1 MGACMSSG
9 GGDTIE
15 ARTNRDLE
23 KMIKEVSSRVGST
36 CRYEI
41 GWGLMV
47 VVVVVKRSLL
57 YADAIL
63 MCVLACGR
71 WWW

>member
-23 KMIKEVSSRVGST
+23 KMIKEVRTVILCFSLDRLHRSR
-36 CRYEI
+36 
-41 GWGLMV
+41 
-47 VVVVVKRSLL
+47 
-57 YADAIL
+57 
-63 MCVLACGR
+63 
-71 WWW
+71 